1 MPRPQGMD
9 TQSRA
14 DLFFLWAIVA
24 AFAICALV
32 GLHLA
37 FTSSAGAQTVNHGV
51 KLDVGCTGI
60 DELALDASKQFPGQE
75 TRRLEGNE
83 AAAFMAAYNA
93 LPPVS
98 DFVATELLIVF
109 HERHKATRIAFFT
122 NGCAVALAMVP
133 IDMVRALLRKTQGAS
148 I

>member
-1 MPRPQGMD
+1 MPRPKGMD
-9 TQSRA
+9 TGSRA
-14 DLFFLWAIVA
+14 DLFYLWAIVA

-32 GLHLA
+32 GLNMA
-37 FTSSAGAQTVNHGV
+37 FASFVGAQTVNRAV
-51 KLDVGCTGI
+51 KVDAGCTAI
-60 DELALDASKQFPGQE
+60 DVLARDVSKRFPGQE

-98 DFVATELLIVF
+98 NFVATQLLIVF
-109 HERHKATRIAFFT
+109 HERHKATRIAFFS
-122 NGCAVALAMVP
+122 NGCAVALATVP
-133 IDMVRALLRKTQGAS
+133 IDVVRALLSKTQGAS

>member
-1 MPRPQGMD
+1 MPRPKGMD

-14 DLFFLWAIVA
+14 DLFYLWAIVA
-24 AFAICALV
+24 AFVMCALV

-37 FTSSAGAQTVNHGV
+37 FTSSAGAQTVNRAA
-51 KLDVGCTGI
+51 KLDAGCSGI
-60 DELALDASKQFPGQE
+60 DVLSRDVSKRFPGQE

-93 LPPVS
+93 LPPVTG
-98 DFVATELLIVF
+98 FVATELLIVF

-122 NGCAVALAMVP
+122 NGCAVALATVP
-133 IDMVRALLRKTQGAS
+133 IDVVRALLRKTRGAS